1 METRAHHIA
10 VGLFVLVLIAAM
22 AAFVIWITKFNSAQQ
37 TYAYYTIRFAEDV
50 TGLSVDGPVRY
61 RGVTVGRVTDIRIDP
76 DNPIFVRV
84 TIQVSP
90 DTPVVTDTVASLEAQ
105 GITGV
110 LYVLLKGGTQGAER
124 MKVTDLTPYPEIP
137 SAPGKFEALLAGAP
151 ALLEH
156 ATQLVDRVTLLFN
169 DSNQKAIGDTL
180 GNLEQITDAFL
191 QNRQSVEALIQNA
204 NSAASEI
211 SSMATD
217 MRGLVKNLN
226 TEVSGISGDT
236 QKTLQDIQHMTKSFS
251 AAADQIDAL
260 VAENRRPLNDFAQSG
275 LYELTQMASEMRTL
289 IATLTR
295 ISTQFERDPARFL
308 FGDRQKGYEAQ

>member
-1 METRAHHIA
+1 METRAHHLA
-10 VGLFVLVLIAAM
+10 VGLFVLVLIAAL
-22 AAFVIWITKFNSAQQ
+22 AGFVIWISKFNGEQN
-37 TYAYYTIRFAEDV
+37 YAYYTVRFSEDV

-76 DNPIFVRV
+76 DNPIFVRI

-110 LYVLLKGGTQGAER
+110 LYVLLKGGTQGAPR

-137 SAPGKFEALLAGAP
+137 GAPGKFEALLASAP

-156 ATQLVDRVTLLFN
+156 ATQLVDRVTLMFSDQNQAAIANTLNNLQGISATFN
-169 DSNQKAIGDTL
+169 DPKNGVGPTLDSISDAAISIDAMSEQVRTL
-180 GNLEQITDAFL
+180 ATNLDKQ
-191 QNRQSVEALIQNA
+191 VG
-204 NSAASEI
+204 
-211 SSMATD
+211 
-217 MRGLVKNLN
+217 GLVGA
-226 TEVSGISGDT
+226 S
-236 QKTLQDIQHMTKSFS
+236 QKTLDDLHKLTTSFEG
-251 AAADQIDAL
+251 AADEIHDL

>member
-1 METRAHHIA
+1 METRAHHLA
-10 VGLFVLVLIAAM
+10 VGLFVLVLIASLVG
-22 AAFVIWITKFNSAQQ
+22 FVIWISKFTGAES
-37 TYAYYTIRFAEDV
+37 YAYYTIRFGEDV

-76 DNPIFVRV
+76 DNPTVVRI

-90 DTPVVTDTVASLEAQ
+90 DTPVLTDSVASLEAQ

-110 LYVLLKGGTQGAER
+110 LYVLLKGGTKDGAR
-124 MKVTDLTPYPEIP
+124 LPVTDHQPYPEIQ

-151 ALLEH
+151 ALLDH
-156 ATQLVDRVTLLFN
+156 ATKLVDRVTLLFS
-169 DSNQKAIGDTL
+169 DENQKAIGETL
-180 GNLEQITDAFL
+180 TNLKQITDAFVE
-191 QNRQSVEALIQNA
+191 NRDNVTQLIQNA
-204 NSAASEI
+204 NAAAQEI
-211 SSMATD
+211 TAMSTD
-217 MRGLVKNLN
+217 MRGLVQNVNK
-226 TEVSGISGDT
+226 EVGGISGDT
-236 QKTLQDIQHMTKSFS
+236 QRTLQDLQHLSKSFS
-251 AAADQIDAL
+251 AAADQINAM

>member
-1 METRAHHIA
+1 METRAHHLA
-10 VGLFVLVLIAAM
+10 VGLFVLVLIAALM
-22 AAFVIWITKFNSAQQ
+22 GFVIWISKFTGTES
-37 TYAYYTIRFAEDV
+37 YAYYIIRFGEDV
-50 TGLSVDGPVRY
+50 TGLSLDGPVRY

-76 DNPIFVRV
+76 DNPTVVRV

-90 DTPVVTDTVASLEAQ
+90 DTPVLTDSVASLEAQ

-110 LYVLLKGGTQGAER
+110 LYVLLKGGTKDGAR
-124 MKVTDLTPYPEIP
+124 LPVTDHQPYPEIQ

-151 ALLEH
+151 ALLDH
-156 ATQLVDRVTLLFN
+156 ATKLVDRATLLFN
-169 DSNQKAIGDTL
+169 DDNQKAIGEIL
-180 GNLEQITDAFL
+180 GNLKQITDAFVE
-191 QNRQSVEALIQNA
+191 NRGNVEQLIQNA
-204 NSAASEI
+204 NAAASEI
-211 SSMATD
+211 TAMSTD
-217 MRGLVKNLN
+217 MRGLVQNVNK
-226 TEVSGISGDT
+226 EVGGISGDT
-236 QKTLQDIQHMTKSFS
+236 QRTLQDLQHLSKSFS
-251 AAADQIDAL
+251 AAADQIDAM

>member
-1 METRAHHIA
+1 METRAHHLA
-10 VGLFVLVLIAAM
+10 VGIFVLVLIAAL
-22 AAFVIWITKFNSAQQ
+22 AGFVIWISKFNGREDF
-37 TYAYYTIRFAEDV
+37 AYYTVRFSEDV

-76 DNPIFVRV
+76 DNPIFVRI

-110 LYVLLKGGTQGAER
+110 LYVLLKGGTQGAAR

-137 SAPGKFEALLAGAP
+137 SAPGKFEALLASAP

-156 ATQLVDRVTLLFN
+156 ATQLVDRVTMMFS
-169 DSNQKAIGDTL
+169 DQNQKAIADTL
-180 GNLEQITDAFL
+180 NNLQ
-191 QNRQSVEALIQNA
+191 
-204 NSAASEI
+204 
-211 SSMATD
+211 
-217 MRGLVKNLN
+217 
-226 TEVSGISGDT
+226 GISATFNDPKNGVGPALDGISDAAISIDAMSEQVRVLAANLDKQVGGLAGAS
-236 QKTLQDIQHMTKSFS
+236 QKTLDDLHKLTTSFEG
-251 AAADQIDAL
+251 AADEIHDL

-308 FGDRQKGYEAQ
+308 FGDRQKGFEAQ

>member
-1 METRAHHIA
+1 METRAHHLA
-10 VGLFVLVLIAAM
+10 VGIFVLVLIAAL
-22 AAFVIWITKFNSAQQ
+22 AGFVIWISKFNGEQN
-37 TYAYYTIRFAEDV
+37 YAYYTVRFSEDV

-76 DNPIFVRV
+76 DNPIFVRI

-110 LYVLLKGGTQGAER
+110 LYVLLKGGTQGAPR

-137 SAPGKFEALLAGAP
+137 GAPGKFEALLAGAP

-156 ATQLVDRVTLLFN
+156 ATQLVDRVTLMFSDQNQAAIANTLNNLQGISATFN
-169 DSNQKAIGDTL
+169 DPKNGVSQTL
-180 GNLEQITDAFL
+180 DSISDAAVSIDAMSEQVRVLAANLDKQVGGLAG
-191 QNRQSVEALIQNA
+191 
-204 NSAASEI
+204 AS
-211 SSMATD
+211 
-217 MRGLVKNLN
+217 
-226 TEVSGISGDT
+226 
-236 QKTLQDIQHMTKSFS
+236 QKTLDDLHKLTTSFEG
-251 AAADQIDAL
+251 AADEIHDL

>member
-1 METRAHHIA
+1 METRAHHLA
-10 VGLFVLVLIAAM
+10 VGLFVLVLIAALM
-22 AAFVIWITKFNSAQQ
+22 GFVIWISKFTGTES
-37 TYAYYTIRFAEDV
+37 YAYYIIRFGEDV
-50 TGLSVDGPVRY
+50 TGLSLDGPVRY

-76 DNPIFVRV
+76 DNPTVVRV

-90 DTPVVTDTVASLEAQ
+90 DTPVLTDSVASLEAQ

-110 LYVLLKGGTQGAER
+110 LYVLLKGGTKDGAR
-124 MKVTDLTPYPEIP
+124 LPVTDHQPYPEIQ

-151 ALLEH
+151 ALLDH
-156 ATQLVDRVTLLFN
+156 ATKLVDRATLLFN
-169 DSNQKAIGDTL
+169 DDNQKAIGEIL
-180 GNLEQITDAFL
+180 GNLKQITDAFVE
-191 QNRQSVEALIQNA
+191 NRGNVEQLIQNA
-204 NSAASEI
+204 NAAASEI
-211 SSMATD
+211 TAMSTD
-217 MRGLVKNLN
+217 MRGLVQNVNK
-226 TEVSGISGDT
+226 EVGSISGDT
-236 QKTLQDIQHMTKSFS
+236 QRTLQDLQHLAKSFS
-251 AAADQIDAL
+251 AAADQIDAM

>member
-1 METRAHHIA
+1 METRAHHLA
-10 VGLFVLVLIAAM
+10 VGIFVLVLIAAL
-22 AAFVIWITKFNSAQQ
+22 AGFVIWISKFNGEQ
-37 TYAYYTIRFAEDV
+37 TYAYYTIRFGEDV

-76 DNPIFVRV
+76 DNPIFVRI

-110 LYVLLKGGTQGAER
+110 LYVLLKGGTQGAPR

-137 SAPGKFEALLAGAP
+137 GAPGKFEALLASAP
-151 ALLEH
+151 ELLKH
-156 ATQLVDRVTLLFN
+156 ATDLVDRVTLMFS
-169 DSNQKAIGDTL
+169 DQNQKAIADTL
-180 GNLEQITDAFL
+180 NNLQ
-191 QNRQSVEALIQNA
+191 
-204 NSAASEI
+204 
-211 SSMATD
+211 
-217 MRGLVKNLN
+217 
-226 TEVSGISGDT
+226 GISATFNDSQNGVGPALQSITGAANGIDAMSEQVRT
-236 QKTLQDIQHMTKSFS
+236 LAANLDKQVGGLAGASQKTLDDLHKLTASFEG
-251 AAADQIDAL
+251 AADEIHAL

-308 FGDRQKGYEAQ
+308 FGDRQKGFEAQ